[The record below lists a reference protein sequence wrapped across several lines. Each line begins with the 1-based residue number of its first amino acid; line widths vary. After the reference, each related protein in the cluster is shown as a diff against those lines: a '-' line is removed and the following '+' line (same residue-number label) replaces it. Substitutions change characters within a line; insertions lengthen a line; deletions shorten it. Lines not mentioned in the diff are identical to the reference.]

1 MELDV
6 EAEVE
11 KRFEMARREIEE
23 SRNLDSSRSNQKIGS
38 SFGGKPKS
46 VSFEPSVHSRF
57 TKPTTAS
64 TERTK
69 VNIGVLEEES
79 ITESIQIAE
88 SYQQSMRSQ
97 SAAEITASK
106 PKGDHSGSSRK
117 QKDAMQASQDKL
129 RHPEVWAHCL
139 LLDQVFFVIISG
151 RSSKL
156 Y

>member
-1 MELDV
+1 
-6 EAEVE
+6 
-11 KRFEMARREIEE
+11 MARREIEE
-23 SRNLDSSRSNQKIGS
+23 SRNLDSSRSNQKIGGS

-69 VNIGVLEEES
+69 ANIGVLEEES

-106 PKGDHSGSSRK
+106 PKAEHSTSSRK
-117 QKDAMQASQDKL
+117 QN
-129 RHPEVWAHCL
+129 
-139 LLDQVFFVIISG
+139 
-151 RSSKL
+151 
-156 Y
+156 